1 MFIFDITRKS
11 KFLCF
16 GLKKDSKFSDFFQ
29 FSFMFYHFGAMLNF
43 QLYSVTHARNIKHVE
58 IQVHAPVRIY
68 AKSQFLCQS
77 NVWKVVFV
85 LMILFLIMENVLSKR
100 NAHVMWMTSNL
111 NRDQ

>member
-1 MFIFDITRKS
+1 MFIFDISRKS

-16 GLKKDSKFSDFFQ
+16 GLNKDSTFSDFFQ

-85 LMILFLIMENVLSKR
+85 LMILFLIMENVLSKK